1 MVVGRQSCRAGTV
14 KASTTAITQ
23 PEAITTMTGHG
34 LSSAGGSAGIAGDL
48 SDIETNVSDYRGFP
62 ETS

>member
-34 LSSAGGSAGIAGDL
+34 LSSAVGRAGNSWL
-48 SDIETNVSDYRGFP
+48 SDDIENNVSDYRSFP